1 MDDLIEDKQ
10 KLLDRKTKIY
20 EEILK
25 KSHHRIKTVSKQNP
39 LIGYCLYIIPKFIY
53 GIPLYNLS
61 ECVKYL
67 FEKLTENGFK
77 VYYTHPNLL
86 IISWL
91 HLKENKK
98 ITNNVSSSINTSLQN
113 KEYREI
119 ENYIPSGNL
128 IYNKSNLNVLGSK
141 TNSLFR

>member
-1 MDDLIEDKQ
+1 MINMDELIEDKQ
-10 KLLDRKTKIY
+10 RILDRKTKIC

-25 KSHHRIKTVSKQNP
+25 KCHHRIKNVSKQNP

-53 GIPLYNLS
+53 GIPLYNLQ

-91 HLKENKK
+91 HLKEKK
-98 ITNNVSSSINTSLQN
+98 KLNISNSLN
-113 KEYREI
+113 KEYKEI
-119 ENYIPSGNL
+119 NNYKPSGNL
-128 IYNKSNLNVLGSK
+128 IYNKSNLNVLDSK
-141 TNSLFR
+141 TNMLFR

>member
-1 MDDLIEDKQ
+1 MINMDELIEDKQ
-10 KLLDRKTKIY
+10 KVLNRKTKIY

-25 KSHHRIKTVSKQNP
+25 KCHHRIKNVSKQNP

-86 IISWL
+86 IISWI
-91 HLKENKK
+91 HLKEKKK
-98 ITNNVSSSINTSLQN
+98 ITGGSPVQEYKEINNY
-113 KEYREI
+113 K
-119 ENYIPSGNL
+119 PSGNL
-128 IYNKSNLNVLGSK
+128 IYNKSNLNVLNSK
-141 TNSLFR
+141 TNLLLR

>member
-1 MDDLIEDKQ
+1 MSMINMDELLEDKQ
-10 KLLDRKTKIY
+10 RVLERKTKTC
-20 EEILK
+20 EEIWK
-25 KSHHRIKTVSKQNP
+25 KCHHRIKNVSKQNP
-39 LIGYCLYIIPKFIY
+39 LSCYCLYIIPKYIY
-53 GIPLYNLS
+53 GIPLYNLQ

-91 HLKENKK
+91 HLKEKK
-98 ITNNVSSSINTSLQN
+98 TIISTNIQN

-119 ENYIPSGNL
+119 NNYKPSGNL
-128 IYNKSNLNVLGSK
+128 IYNKSNLNVLNSK
-141 TNSLFR
+141 TNMLFR